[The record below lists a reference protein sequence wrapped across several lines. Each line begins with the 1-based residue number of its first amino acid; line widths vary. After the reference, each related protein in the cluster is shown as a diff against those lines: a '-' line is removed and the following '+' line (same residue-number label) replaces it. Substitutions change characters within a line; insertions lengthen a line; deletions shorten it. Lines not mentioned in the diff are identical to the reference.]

1 MILRTSGHILQ
12 GFSATLDFQEAANQ
26 LRAFILSIFKE
37 SEDKSD
43 AFKTQIA

>member
-1 MILRTSGHILQ
+1 
-12 GFSATLDFQEAANQ
+12 